1 MSQYDNTNTAI
12 AYVENGLFAKVGV
25 ENLQAQRK
33 PILKLKVNVDG
44 KDVEIA
50 LYFKMVY
57 DEATGSFTDQYKVTS
72 TGSKMLSGKVLPPYV
87 AQIANAVDS
96 VNSSRL
102 QDMGR
107 DEPEDEIPF

>member
-1 MSQYDNTNTAI
+1 MNYDNTNKAI
-12 AYVENGLFAKVGV
+12 AYVENGLFAKAGV

-72 TGSKMLSGKVLPPYV
+72 TGSKMLAGKVTLPYV
-87 AQIANAVDS
+87 ANAIDS
-96 VNSSRL
+96 VTESNV
-102 QDMGR
+102 
-107 DEPEDEIPF
+107 EEFEDKVPF

>member
-12 AYVENGLFAKVGV
+12 AYIENGLFAKAGV

-33 PILKLKVNVDG
+33 PILKVKINVDG
-44 KDVEIA
+44 KDVEVA
-50 LYFKMVY
+50 LYFKMIY
-57 DEATGSFTDQYKVTS
+57 DETTGSFTNQYKVTS
-72 TGSKMLSGKVLPPYV
+72 AGNKMLTGKVLPPYV

-96 VNSSRL
+96 MDSGRL

>member
-12 AYVENGLFAKVGV
+12 AYIENGLFAKSGV
-25 ENLQAQRK
+25 ENLQAQKK
-33 PILKLKVNVDG
+33 PILKLKVYVDG

-57 DEATGSFTDQYKVTS
+57 DTNTGSFTDQYKVTS
-72 TGSKMLSGKVLPPYV
+72 TGSKMLGGKVVPPWV
-87 AQIANAVDS
+87 ADAVNSVDS
-96 VNSSRL
+96 NKL

-107 DEPEDEIPF
+107 DEFEDEVPF

>member
-1 MSQYDNTNTAI
+1 MSQFDNTNTAI
-12 AYVENGLFAKVGV
+12 AYVENGLFAKAGV

-57 DEATGSFTDQYKVTS
+57 DEATGSFTNEYKVTS
-72 TGSKMLSGKVLPPYV
+72 TGSKMLAGKVVAPYV
-87 AQIANAVDS
+87 ANAIESVSANQ
-96 VNSSRL
+96 L
-102 QDMGR
+102 TDMGR
-107 DEPEDEIPF
+107 DEPEDDIPF

>member
-1 MSQYDNTNTAI
+1 MSQFDNTNTAI
-12 AYVENGLFAKVGV
+12 AYVENGLFAKAGV

-44 KDVEIA
+44 KDVEVA

-57 DEATGSFTDQYKVTS
+57 DEAIGGFIDQYKVTS

-96 VNSSRL
+96 VDSSRL